1 MASLGLTP
9 FKAAVAFEIIANLI
23 SLPSLIWKPD
33 HGLSFLVRGPAQI
46 TPATRTLAQWFGG
59 LVAGLTVPLV
69 LSYASPAPGPAGDA
83 QRGFRRATY
92 LALAGPEVAF
102 VAIMGGAW
110 FKGAD
115 VGMTETALLG
125 GAINMTAFLVLR
137 SVFLFWK
144 PHLLEER
151 DDKKT
156 A

>member
-1 MASLGLTP
+1 MASLSLC
-9 FKAAVAFEIIANLI
+9 AAQHKSPQQHE
-23 SLPSLIWKPD
+23 PSLSGSAVNQTNSISTSPSN
-33 HGLSFLVRGPAQI
+33 HLTFVS
-46 TPATRTLAQWFGG
+46 G